1 MDLVASALR
10 DALVARGAGVTG
22 LSCLADGADQV
33 FARVVLETGGTLEA
47 IVPAENHRDVLPPE
61 VHPEYARLLDR
72 ASVVHHMP
80 AAIASERTYMVASEF
95 MVGLADELWA
105 VWDGR
110 PARGY
115 GGTADVVT
123 YARGRGIPIRVFWPE
138 GATR

>member
-10 DALVARGAGVTG
+10 DAVAARGPGVTG

-47 IVPAENHRDVLPPE
+47 IVPAENYRDFLPSD
-61 VHPEYARLLDR
+61 VHAEYGRLLDR
-72 ASVVHHMP
+72 ASVVHRMP
-80 AAIASERTYMVASEF
+80 AAIVSESTYMTASEF

-123 YARGRGIPIRVFWPE
+123 YARARGIPICVFWPE